1 MDLLLIDLTI
11 VDVAEKILGDSD
23 DSFTNQKSQNKYRT
37 FCAPPKQGPGS
48 GGPKSA
54 ASEDHSY
61 GSLST
66 GCWERIGGGAQS
78 QLQAKTTPSGVY
90 PQAAEIG

>member
-66 GCWERIGGGAQS
+66 GC
-78 QLQAKTTPSGVY
+78 
-90 PQAAEIG
+90 